1 MGLKRKPEAENRKKD
16 HGESTVRWICKQSF
30 SHATTRACIWV
41 LGLSFAVLLTL
52 PTASAGEIYRY
63 IDENG
68 VVHFTDSPV
77 NRRYQPFNP
86 WRKLPLRVKAPQN
99 NRFDPLIL
107 ELGSQYGV
115 TPALV
120 KAVIAAESNF
130 NPYAIS
136 PKGAQGLMQLMPAT
150 AKLMGV
156 DEPFEAR
163 KNIWGGTRYLKQ
175 MLDRF
180 GSLEYALAAYNA
192 GPGMVQRYRG
202 IPPYPETEDYVRRV
216 LSYYRHYDDDI
227 LQ

>member
-1 MGLKRKPEAENRKKD
+1 M
-16 HGESTVRWICKQSF
+16 HWICRQSF
-30 SHATTRACIWV
+30 SYAFPRAFSLV
-41 LGLSFAVLLTL
+41 LGLSLAALFA
-52 PTASAGEIYRY
+52 ASMANAGEIYRY

-86 WRKLPLRVKAPQN
+86 WRKLPLRVAVPQN
-99 NRFDPLIL
+99 NRFDPLIR
-107 ELGSQYGV
+107 ELSSQYGV

-136 PKGAQGLMQLMPAT
+136 PKGAQGLMQLMPET

-163 KNIWGGTRYLKQ
+163 KNIWGGTRYLKL

-192 GPGMVQRYRG
+192 GPSMVQRYRG
-202 IPPYPETEDYVRRV
+202 IPPYPETENYVRRV
-216 LSYYRHYDDDI
+216 LSYYRHYDDDV